1 MYFPKVVYRNRLCEL
16 SVNSLWLFRFRRPS
30 YGCLYRTQ
38 RSSIDC
44 HKWNGMRA
52 SSNKPLRITAWP
64 SERHVSSQR
73 CIQWRT
79 LHCWNKRIWSDQ
91 LNSLSHLQ
99 FGSLDAQRRKKKW
112 SFVVFAHFCVPTR
125 WNHLSWKT
133 LARSNPTEWGWEAM
147 V

>member
-1 MYFPKVVYRNRLCEL
+1 MHVLSKSSLPQSPLWTLCD
-16 SVNSLWLFRFRRPS
+16 SSDTVGPVMDVCI
-30 YGCLYRTQ
+30 GHK

-99 FGSLDAQRRKKKW
+99 FGSLDAQRREKKW
-112 SFVVFAHFCVPTR
+112 SFVVFAHFCVPAS